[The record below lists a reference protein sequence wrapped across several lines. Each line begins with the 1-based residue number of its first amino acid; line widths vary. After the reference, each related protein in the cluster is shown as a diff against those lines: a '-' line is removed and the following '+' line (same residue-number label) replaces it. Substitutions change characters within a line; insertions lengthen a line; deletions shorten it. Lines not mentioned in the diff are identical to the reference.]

1 MNQHRNFRRGL
12 LAAAITGA
20 LVFGAPAA
28 QAVDAEFHVGVF
40 TDYIDDGASAS
51 DNDPVV
57 QGGLELGFA
66 NGIFTGWEA
75 SSLGSGNGTEVV
87 PFVGYGFDAGP
98 VGIEFGYEYAYH
110 SSLDDED
117 EGEVFFGVGWQM
129 LSAEVARVAHADE
142 RDAEGSRVW
151 SLGAEHEVAP
161 RTELFGTLGY
171 DDPADDNGAKFW
183 ELGAA
188 YASDFGTF
196 SLTYAS
202 RDESGADDLLAAGY
216 TFTF

>member
-1 MNQHRNFRRGL
+1 MTQHRNFPSGL

-20 LVFGAPAA
+20 LVFGTPAA
-28 QAVDAEFHVGVF
+28 QAVEPEFHVGVF
-40 TDYIDDGASAS
+40 TDYLDDGASKS

-66 NGIFTGWEA
+66 TGVFTGVEA
-75 SSLGSGNGTEVV
+75 STLGSGNGTEVT

-98 VGIEFGYEYAYH
+98 VGIEFGYEYAHYT
-110 SSLDDED
+110 SLDDAD
-117 EGEVFFGVGWQM
+117 EGEVFLGADWQM
-129 LSAEVARVAHADE
+129 LSAEVAYVAHADD

-171 DDPADDNGAKFW
+171 DDPADDNGATFW

-188 YASDFGTF
+188 HATDFGTF

-202 RDESGADDLLAAGY
+202 RDESGAQNLLVGGY
-216 TFTF
+216 RYAF